1 MTRILANLFLM
12 ILVVMTACNDDDI
25 NVFEK
30 SADERSAEA
39 IAALRSDLSSGPW
52 KMKYTP
58 VDNSGSYWVLLN
70 FSSNG
75 KVTIQSDLSADDG
88 RYFEQTITYRIDSS
102 LGLELI
108 FETYCFF
115 SYLFE
120 GNQATYGAEYEFNYV
135 NKTPDNSLVFSS
147 KTDVASPT
155 IVVLQRASSGDE
167 ALLGRTL
174 STYIDSVATDF
185 RKFSSSVRLTY
196 TDKDLMIF
204 LSLDQ
209 ITRNVT
215 FTSASRKSN
224 TTTLQT
230 IDLNTAYII
239 QGDSLILDDPL
250 QGNFFGTSIRVTGL
264 KFSSL
269 SESIFSGCATPLTM
283 HAINGKTS
291 QNDNI
296 VLETTLDDLS
306 GRTFAEASDFYVG
319 LLENIRDNGKFV
331 MNEITTNIPGALA
344 MQLYY
349 GYDVSRGQIHAIGF
363 IIQNSNDSFTFALR
377 EFVPTLT
384 DNHIVF
390 QFADELTIQ
399 GEPIP
404 QSSEDA
410 INMYLEKLTEGDNTY
425 VFKLEEGVYEFYN
438 PCSGWT
444 FPFIDARQEG

>member
-1 MTRILANLFLM
+1 MTRIFAHVLLM
-12 ILVVMTACNDDDI
+12 ILVVTTACNDDDI
-25 NVFEK
+25 NVFDK
-30 SADERSAEA
+30 SADERASEA
-39 IAALRSDLSSGPW
+39 IAALRADLSSGPW
-52 KMKYTP
+52 KVRYTP

-70 FSSNG
+70 FSGNG
-75 KVTIQSDLSADDG
+75 RVTIQSDLSADDG

-120 GNQATYGAEYEFNYV
+120 GDQATFGAEYEFNYV

-147 KTDVASPT
+147 KTDASSPT
-155 IVVLQRASSGDE
+155 VVVFQRASSGDE
-167 ALLGRTL
+167 ALLGQTL

-196 TDKDLMIF
+196 ADKDLMIF

-209 ITRNVT
+209 VTRNVT

-224 TTTLQT
+224 TSVLQS
-230 IDLNTAYII
+230 IDLATAYTI
-239 QGDSLILDDPL
+239 QGDSLILNEPL
-250 QGNFFGTSIRVTGL
+250 QGNFFGTSIRVAGL
-264 KFSSL
+264 SFSSL
-269 SESIFSGCATPLTM
+269 SESTFNGCAAPLTI

-291 QNDNI
+291 QDDNI

-306 GRTFAEASDFYVG
+306 GRTFAQASDFYVG
-319 LLENIRDNGKFV
+319 LLENIRDNGNFV
-331 MNEITTNIPGALA
+331 ANEITANIPGALA

-349 GYDVSRGQIHAIGF
+349 GYDVSRGEIHAIGF
-363 IIQNSNDSFTFALR
+363 IIQNTNDSFTFALR
-377 EFVPTLT
+377 EFVPVLT
-384 DNHIVF
+384 DNRIVF

-410 INMYLEKLTEGDNTY
+410 INMYLEKLTEGNNTY

-444 FPFIDARQEG
+444 FPFIDARQDE